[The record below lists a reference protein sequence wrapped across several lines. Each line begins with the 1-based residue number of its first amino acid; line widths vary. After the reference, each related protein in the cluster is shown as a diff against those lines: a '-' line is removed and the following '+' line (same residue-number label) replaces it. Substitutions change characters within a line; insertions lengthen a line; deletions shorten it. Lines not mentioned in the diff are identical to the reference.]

1 MSKDGRLFP
10 SLVPWMTMDPLSCR
24 RKRVGIWGKKRKI
37 LMMKKK
43 TRLNLG
49 LINGFEMKRWY
60 YLGLIEKIVESRK
73 IQGMFTIM

>member
-1 MSKDGRLFP
+1 
-10 SLVPWMTMDPLSCR
+10 
-24 RKRVGIWGKKRKI
+24 
-37 LMMKKK
+37 MMKKK

-73 IQGMFTIM
+73 IQGMFTIKF